1 MSGDC
6 LAPCPAAS
14 AAIAPPATRRLPW
27 SGLLALACAG
37 FVTILTEALPAG
49 LLPQMAAGLG
59 VGEAWVGQLVSV
71 YALGSLLA
79 AIPLTAATRRCRRR
93 RLLLLA
99 IAGFA
104 LANTVTAVSASYPLI
119 LAARLLAGVSAGLLW
134 ALLAGHAS
142 RMVAPAQQGRA
153 IAVAMVGTPLAL
165 ALGVPAGTLLG
176 QQWGWRWTFGA
187 MSLLGLGLL
196 GWARAALPDFAG
208 QAATAA
214 LPLRRVLGLR
224 GIAQVLAVM
233 LLFVLAHNLLY
244 TYVAPLLALSTA
256 AAALDRYLLLFGVA
270 SLLGIAAVGV
280 WIDRWMRPLLLASIG
295 LFGLAVLA
303 MALWPRSPALLAAAL
318 AAWGVAFGGCA
329 TLFQTAIARRAGDA
343 ADLAQSMVVTG
354 WNLAIAGA
362 GVLGGMLLQRCGAAT
377 LPWVALVLLVLAWAF
392 AQRRHGW
399 AGAGG

>member
-1 MSGDC
+1 MSGER
-6 LAPCPAAS
+6 LAPCPAAG
-14 AAIAPPATRRLPW
+14 AATAAQRLPW

-37 FVTILTEALPAG
+37 FVTILTETLPAG
-49 LLPQMAAGLG
+49 LLPAMAAGLG

-79 AIPLTAATRRCRRR
+79 AIPLTAATRRWRRR
-93 RLLLLA
+93 PLLLLA

-134 ALLAGHAS
+134 ALLAGYAS
-142 RMVAPAQQGRA
+142 RMVTPTRQGRA

-176 QQWGWRWTFGA
+176 QQWGWRWSFGA
-187 MSLLGLGLL
+187 ISLLSLGLL
-196 GWARAALPDFAG
+196 GWTRAALPDFAG
-208 QAATAA
+208 HGTQAA
-214 LPLRRVLGLR
+214 LPLRRVLGLP

-256 AAALDRYLLLFGVA
+256 AAAVDRYLLLFGVA
-270 SLLGIAAVGV
+270 ALLGIVAVGV
-280 WIDRWMRPLLLASIG
+280 WVDRWMRPLLLVSIG
-295 LFGLAVLA
+295 LFALAALA
-303 MALWPRSPALLAAAL
+303 MALWPHSPALLAVAMAV
-318 AAWGVAFGGCA
+318 WGLAFGGCA

-343 ADLAQSMVVTG
+343 ADLAQSLVVTG
-354 WNLAIAGA
+354 WNLAIAGG
-362 GVLGGMLLQRCGAAT
+362 GVLGGALLQRQGAT
-377 LPWVALVLLVLAWAF
+377 ALSWAALALLALAWAL
-392 AQRRHGW
+392 AQRRQGW
-399 AGAGG
+399 AQAGG

>member
-6 LAPCPAAS
+6 LAPCPAAC
-14 AAIAPPATRRLPW
+14 AAPAPTAARRLPW

-49 LLPQMAAGLG
+49 LLPAMAAGLG
-59 VGEAWVGQLVSV
+59 VGEAWIGQLVTV

-79 AIPLTAATRRCRRR
+79 AIPLTAATRRQRRR
-93 RLLLLA
+93 PLLLLA

-104 LANTVTAVSASYPLI
+104 VANTVTAVSASYPLI

-134 ALLAGHAS
+134 ALLAGYAS

-153 IAVAMVGTPLAL
+153 IAVAMLGTPLAL

-176 QQWGWRWTFGA
+176 QLWGWRWTFGA
-187 MSLLGLGLL
+187 MSLLSLGLL
-196 GWARAALPDFAG
+196 VWARAALPDFAG
-208 QAATAA
+208 QAATSA

-224 GIAQVLAVM
+224 GVAQVLAVM

-244 TYVAPLLALSTA
+244 TYVAPLLALSSA

-270 SLLGIAAVGV
+270 SLLGIVVVGV

-295 LFGLAVLA
+295 LFALAALA
-303 MALWPRSPALLAAAL
+303 MALWPRSPPLLAVAL
-318 AAWGVAFGGCA
+318 ALWGVAFGGCA

-343 ADLAQSMVVTG
+343 ADLAQSLVVTG
-354 WNLAIAGA
+354 WNLAIAGG
-362 GVLGGMLLQRCGAAT
+362 GVLGGALLQHAGAGA
-377 LPWVALVLLVLAWAF
+377 LSWVALALLVLAWAF

-399 AGAGG
+399 ANAGE

>member
-14 AAIAPPATRRLPW
+14 AAIAPSATRRLPW

-79 AIPLTAATRRCRRR
+79 AIPLTAATRRYRRR
-93 RLLLLA
+93 PLLLLA

-153 IAVAMVGTPLAL
+153 IAVAMLGTPLAL

-196 GWARAALPDFAG
+196 GWARAALPDFTG

-256 AAALDRYLLLFGVA
+256 AKALDRYLLLFGVA

-295 LFGLAVLA
+295 LFALAVLA
-303 MALWPRSPALLAAAL
+303 MALWPRSPTLLAAAL

-354 WNLAIAGA
+354 WNLAIAAA
-362 GVLGGMLLQRCGAAT
+362 GGLGGMLLQRAGAAA
-377 LPWVALVLLVLAWAF
+377 LPWVALALLVLAWAF

-399 AGAGG
+399 ANAGD

>member
-1 MSGDC
+1 MSRDC
-6 LAPCPAAS
+6 LAPCPTAS

-79 AIPLTAATRRCRRR
+79 AIPLTAATRRCHRRP
-93 RLLLLA
+93 LLLLA

-134 ALLAGHAS
+134 ALLAGYAS

-153 IAVAMVGTPLAL
+153 IAVAMLGTPLAL

-196 GWARAALPDFAG
+196 GWARAALPDFTG

-256 AAALDRYLLLFGVA
+256 AAALDGYLLLFGVA
-270 SLLGIAAVGV
+270 SLLGIVAVGV

-295 LFGLAVLA
+295 LFALAVLA

-362 GVLGGMLLQRCGAAT
+362 GVLGGMLLQRCGAAA
-377 LPWVALVLLVLAWAF
+377 LPWAALVLLVLAWAF
-392 AQRRHGW
+392 AQRRQGW
-399 AGAGG
+399 ADAGG

>member
-1 MSGDC
+1 MSGER
-6 LAPCPAAS
+6 LAPCPAAT
-14 AAIAPPATRRLPW
+14 AATATQRLPW

-37 FVTILTEALPAG
+37 FVTILTETLPAG
-49 LLPQMAAGLG
+49 LLPAMAAGLG
-59 VGEAWVGQLVSV
+59 VGEAWVGQLVTV

-79 AIPLTAATRRCRRR
+79 AIPLTAATRRWRRR
-93 RLLLLA
+93 PLLLLA

-104 LANTVTAVSASYPLI
+104 LANTITAVSASYPLI
-119 LAARLLAGVSAGLLW
+119 LAAHLLAGVSAGLLW
-134 ALLAGHAS
+134 ALLAGYAS

-187 MSLLGLGLL
+187 MSLLSLGLL

-208 QAATAA
+208 HTARTA
-214 LPLRRVLGLR
+214 LPLRRVLGLP
-224 GIAQVLAVM
+224 GIAQVLVVM

-244 TYVAPLLALSTA
+244 TYVAPLLALSAA

-270 SLLGIAAVGV
+270 ALLGIVAVGL

-295 LFGLAVLA
+295 LFALAALA
-303 MALWPRSPALLAAAL
+303 MALWPHSPALLAVAMAV
-318 AAWGVAFGGCA
+318 WGLAFGGCA
-329 TLFQTAIARRAGDA
+329 TLFQTAIARRAGEA

-362 GVLGGMLLQRCGAAT
+362 GVLGGMVLQRSGAAA
-377 LPWVALVLLVLAWAF
+377 LPWTALALLVLAWAF
-392 AQRRHGW
+392 AQRRYGW
-399 AGAGG
+399 ANTGG

>member
-1 MSGDC
+1 MSGEC
-6 LAPCPAAS
+6 LAPRPAGS
-14 AAIAPPATRRLPW
+14 AAAAPPAARRLPW

-37 FVTILTEALPAG
+37 FITILTEALPAG
-49 LLPQMAAGLG
+49 LLPAMAAGLG
-59 VGEAWVGQLVSV
+59 VGEAWVGQLVTL

-79 AIPLTAATRRCRRR
+79 AIPLTAATRRYRRR
-93 RLLLLA
+93 PLLLLA

-104 LANTVTAVSASYPLI
+104 LANTVTAISASYPLI
-119 LAARLLAGVSAGLLW
+119 LAARLLAGISAGLLW
-134 ALLAGHAS
+134 ALLAGYAR

-187 MSLLGLGLL
+187 MSLLSLGLL
-196 GWARAALPDFAG
+196 GWARGALPDFAG

-224 GIAQVLAVM
+224 GVAQVLAVM

-256 AAALDRYLLLFGVA
+256 AAALDRYLLLFGAA
-270 SLLGIAAVGV
+270 SLLGIVVVGV

-295 LFGLAVLA
+295 LFALAVLA
-303 MALWPRSPALLAAAL
+303 MALWPRSPALLAVAL
-318 AAWGVAFGGCA
+318 ATWGVAFGGCA

-343 ADLAQSMVVTG
+343 ADLAQSLVVTG
-354 WNLAIAGA
+354 WNLAIAG
-362 GVLGGMLLQRCGAAT
+362 GGMLGGALLQRSGAAA
-377 LPWVALVLLVLAWAF
+377 LSWVALALLVLAWAF

-399 AGAGG
+399 ANADE